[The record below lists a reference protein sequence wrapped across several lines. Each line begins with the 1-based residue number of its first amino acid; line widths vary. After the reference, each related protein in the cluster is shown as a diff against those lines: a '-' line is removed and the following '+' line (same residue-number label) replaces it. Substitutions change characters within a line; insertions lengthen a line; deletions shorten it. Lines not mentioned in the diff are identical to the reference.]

1 MFKRSDTLD
10 RFPGDLGATGLHNS
24 LTDGEEA
31 GSVTGV
37 NIISPQTPDCL

>member
-31 GSVTGV
+31 GQCHRG
-37 NIISPQTPDCL
+37 